1 MDLERRA
8 KLFATFAPSPVS
20 PARSVDPIGCSPSSP
35 SKHSPSPLSIQRLR
49 LPSRLS
55 RAAVP
60 STRRMDGE
68 RDDGHSLAP
77 SPEIFFQLADVAF
90 ALIDVLLGHDD
101 AQLFPSS
108 RRQAIRAILSDLMPT
123 ISWNEIRHRV
133 LQFAHE
139 WKDAKAH
146 REAAEKQTFWNE
158 FFHIFGLRRRHVA
171 AFEQPLKNV
180 RGKYGF
186 LDLFWPGVVLVEHK
200 TAGASLAKAES
211 QAFEYVRDL
220 IRAGRQQEVPR
231 YIVVSDFARFG
242 IYDIEPDDHAE
253 GEEYLYK
260 EIPLDRLQERIRE
273 FAFIAGDKPQ
283 RLNPEDPANFDATA
297 LLAGLHDSMKDAGYA
312 GADLERF
319 LVRVLFCLF
328 AEDTGIFEPL
338 AFTNLLNSTK
348 EDGGDLGM
356 YLAQLFDVLNKQE
369 SARPK
374 HLTEDLAAFPYVNGS
389 LFEILPFAAFIEA
402 AWGASEVRELPMG
415 EDLARGLRQ
424 PVPGHPGQAGAASG
438 GRALHQRARHHEGGE
453 GTLHRRTPGG
463 ARRHHGRQ
471 VNEA

>member
-1 MDLERRA
+1 ML
-8 KLFATFAPSPVS
+8 
-20 PARSVDPIGCSPSSP
+20 
-35 SKHSPSPLSIQRLR
+35 
-49 LPSRLS
+49 
-55 RAAVP
+55 
-60 STRRMDGE
+60 
-68 RDDGHSLAP
+68 
-77 SPEIFFQLADVAF
+77 
-90 ALIDVLLGHDD
+90 
-101 AQLFPSS
+101 
-108 RRQAIRAILSDLMPT
+108 
-123 ISWNEIRHRV
+123 SWNEMKHRAIA
-133 LQFAHE
+133 FSRD
-139 WKDAKAH
+139 WKGTTS
-146 REAAEKQTFWNE
+146 EKSERQTFWNE

-319 LVRVLFCLF
+319 LVC
-328 AEDTGIFEPL
+328 
-338 AFTNLLNSTK
+338 
-348 EDGGDLGM
+348 
-356 YLAQLFDVLNKQE
+356 
-369 SARPK
+369 
-374 HLTEDLAAFPYVNGS
+374 
-389 LFEILPFAAFIEA
+389 
-402 AWGASEVRELPMG
+402 
-415 EDLARGLRQ
+415 
-424 PVPGHPGQAGAASG
+424 PGQRPERGQRGAPAGAA
-438 GRALHQRARHHEGGE
+438 GRA
-453 GTLHRRTPGG
+453 G
-463 ARRHHGRQ
+463 A
-471 VNEA
+471 